1 MTRVTGVAKSERFL
15 RAAAGIDVDK
25 DDVERCN
32 DFINQK
38 VYDQLLIGQANARAN
53 EHDMVQPHDLPITKG
68 LQDTIQEFPSM
79 DAGLDVEPLRR
90 AGANAQDRRP
100 KLANSQTKQWRLR
113 RRSRARTPTAV
124 LRHLTSTAR
133 S

>member
-32 DFINQK
+32 DFINQN

-53 EHDMVQPHDLPITKG
+53 EHDMVQPHDLPITK
-68 LQDTIQEFPSM
+68 
-79 DAGLDVEPLRR
+79 AC
-90 AGANAQDRRP
+90 
-100 KLANSQTKQWRLR
+100 R
-113 RRSRARTPTAV
+113 RRSTNFAAWTQVWTWSLCVALARTLKIVDPSWRT
-124 LRHLTSTAR
+124 RRR
-133 S
+133 SSGDFGDG